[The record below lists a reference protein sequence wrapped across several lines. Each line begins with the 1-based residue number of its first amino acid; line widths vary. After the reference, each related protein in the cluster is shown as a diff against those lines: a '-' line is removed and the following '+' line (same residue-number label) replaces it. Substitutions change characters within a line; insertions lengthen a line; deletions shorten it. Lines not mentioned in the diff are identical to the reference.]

1 MDRFALSNLFLY
13 LMVFLG
19 SRILLVVLLLTGSL
33 AARNG
38 LAQKAGTQYMQI
50 FYSGAQNPMGPVI
63 RFSPEFKG
71 QKAVS
76 LAQPDEYMKMF
87 FPEPQY
93 EGKVQETRADG
104 SVYIDGVKQKE
115 TTDQEKQANHMRII
129 SEHTDNI
136 TGLLSKALNEAAADG
151 WEVVE
156 MAALDKGGLVYLL
169 RKGRK

>member
-1 MDRFALSNLFLY
+1 M
-13 LMVFLG
+13 
-19 SRILLVVLLLTGSL
+19 LLVGAFSGRP
-33 AARNG
+33 A

-71 QKAVS
+71 QKEVS

-87 FPEPQY
+87 FGESEY
-93 EGKVQETRADG
+93 VGKVQETRADG
-104 SVYIDGVKQKE
+104 SVYIDGIKQKE
-115 TTDQEKQANHMRII
+115 TTSQEKQDNVMRIM
-129 SEHTDNI
+129 SEHMDNV

-156 MAALDKGGLVYLL
+156 MAAQEKGAMVYLL